1 MQHLSSTTLCRK
13 PAPLS
18 NLVNVFDV
26 YVCVTWYWT
35 SPTIETM
42 SYSGSSAT
50 SVRSTINIMTSRI
63 VPSQADLN
71 IDGSALLEVD
81 KDENGWAQTYSCPQ
95 LVANNYVIPIA
106 LTYYY
111 DLLFLSNEN
120 ATKSRQYFESLL
132 ITTLAEEFGLSDG
145 SACIAPSD
153 TYILYPVML
162 SSLPEDEPNENL
174 GELSCTFNLVGYS
187 ACRVCHISLDYFI
200 SKRHDFIQINA
211 LNYSLTRPR
220 IASPTLEH

>member
-1 MQHLSSTTLCRK
+1 MEQTRTFVEPGQRFGRL
-13 PAPLS
+13 
-18 NLVNVFDV
+18 
-26 YVCVTWYWT
+26 CVTWYW
-35 SPTIETM
+35 SSATIETM
-42 SYSGSSAT
+42 SSVSSFT
-50 SVRSTINIMTSRI
+50 SVSVTSTDNIMTSRV

-71 IDGSALLEVD
+71 IDGSSLLEVD

-95 LVANNYVIPIA
+95 IVANNYVTPIA

-111 DLLFLSNEN
+111 DLIFLSNEN

-153 TYILYPVML
+153 DYVLYPVML

-174 GELSCTFNLVGYS
+174 GELSCTFARVGYNT
-187 ACRVCHISLDYFI
+187 CRVC
-200 SKRHDFIQINA
+200 
-211 LNYSLTRPR
+211 
-220 IASPTLEH
+220 IASHWIDSSPHVTASFRQLLFPTT